1 MLWWECGGLVH
12 LGTPARGCQWHPVAP
27 PGCPSVL
34 ASLPRGDCPA
44 ASSRG
49 QCASG
54 EAKQPRC
61 GEQAREQWW
70 RCAPA
75 GELSAGATP
84 ALVALSAAL
93 RRQTAQADRA
103 WGQGVAGAL
112 RTRQPRPAGAQMP
125 EAPALTSLPTPV
137 HTGSFCQ
144 CEPPALHRVT
154 RLPAQGRSL
163 GLPGPP
169 CSHHRTHPAAQGQCH
184 PWPAGPPAR
193 PSPRRLCPQPVAGRC
208 GPGWPPVGSCDGSRF
223 STAGHPS
230 ATPAHGPSW
239 VLRTP
244 EPLIFFSHG
253 S

>member
-1 MLWWECGGLVH
+1 MRCGGSVGGWSTWGH
-12 LGTPARGCQWHPVAP
+12 LPEAASGTRWHLRAAP
-27 PGCPSVL
+27 PSLRLSLGVTAQQQAAAASALLERPS
-34 ASLPRGDCPA
+34 SPA
-44 ASSRG
+44 AGSRPG
-49 QCASG
+49 NSG
-54 EAKQPRC
+54 GDAHPLGSCRRALPPRWSLC
-61 GEQAREQWW
+61 Q
-70 RCAPA
+70 
-75 GELSAGATP
+75 L
-84 ALVALSAAL
+84 L
-93 RRQTAQADRA
+93 RRQAAQADRA
-103 WGQGVAGAL
+103 WGQSVAGAL

-125 EAPALTSLPTPV
+125 EVPALTSLPTPV

-208 GPGWPPVGSCDGSRF
+208 GPGWPPVGACDGSRF

-239 VLRTP
+239 VLHTP